1 MANLVFYDFETC
13 SSNVSYGQI
22 IQAAA
27 VLVNDNFQELD
38 RYEGRCKLNPGIIP
52 EAMALIVNKTS
63 PKTLKETN
71 LSHYQ
76 MVRQMME
83 KFNKWKNSIFI
94 GYNSI
99 NFDEEFLRRT
109 LFKNLDYP
117 YLTVTNGN
125 ERADLFNLARA
136 SHLYYPGCIKTPI
149 SDKNNPVF
157 KLDKLAPMNGI
168 QHNDAHSAIADV
180 LATVEI
186 AKLLSKN
193 APNVW
198 KASLMTTNKDKTF
211 EIIKNEL
218 TFCTDFFYYGKSFPF
233 ILSFLCEHPQWGY
246 PMCFDLKMDPN
257 FYFKLSINE
266 LRKELKKTPKVIRT
280 IKHKKHPIIMNSS
293 YGIHFKGYKEI
304 GLKKLQERAELIRKN
319 KDFTKNVITILD
331 DEAREKKDHGS
342 QEDIYAEESIYTKFT
357 TREDNAIMPSF
368 HKANWKEKFL
378 ILQKFKDERLR
389 YFGKKILYEESPKSL
404 PEEEYNAI
412 HQEVAKRVLSTNK
425 EKWNTIPRTYS
436 EIDTLRNKF
445 KEDKEKLKILSEINL
460 YIEEMEKMYQEVL
473 TLKKKILN

>member
-27 VLVNDNFQELD
+27 VLVNDNLQELD
-38 RYEGRCKLNPGIIP
+38 RYEGRCRLSPGIIP
-52 EAMALIVNKTS
+52 EAMALIVNKSS
-63 PKTLKETN
+63 PKILKEAN
-71 LSHYQ
+71 LSHYE
-76 MVRQMME
+76 MIRQMME
-83 KFNKWKNSIFI
+83 KFNQWKNSIFI

-125 ERADLFNLARA
+125 ERADLFSLARA
-136 SHLYYPGCIKTPI
+136 AHLYYPNCIKTTI

-157 KLDKLAPMNGI
+157 KLDKLAPANGI
-168 QHNDAHSAIADV
+168 QHNDAHSAISDV

-186 AKLLSKN
+186 AKLLSKK

-198 KASLMTTNKDKTF
+198 KASLMTTNKEKALQ
-211 EIIKNEL
+211 IIKSEL

-233 ILSFLCEHPQWGY
+233 ALTFVCEHPQWGY
-246 PMCFDLKMDPN
+246 PMCFDLKADPI
-257 FYFKLSINE
+257 FYFNLSRSE
-266 LRKELKKTPKVIRT
+266 LKKELKKTPKIIRT

-293 YGIHFKGYKEI
+293 YAINFENYKKI
-304 GLKKLQERAELIRKN
+304 GLKKLEERAKLIRNN
-319 KDFTKNVITILD
+319 KDFANKVSSILD
-331 DEAREKKDHGS
+331 DEAREKQDFDS
-342 QEDIYAEESIYTKFT
+342 QEEVYAEESIYKKFT
-357 TREDNAIMPSF
+357 SKEDNAIMPSF
-368 HKANWKEKFL
+368 HKANWNEKFL
-378 ILQKFKDERLR
+378 VLQKFKDERLR
-389 YFGKKILYEESPKSL
+389 YFGKKILYEESPESL
-404 PEEEYNAI
+404 PKDEYNSI
-412 HQEVAKRVLSTNK
+412 HKEIASRVLSSNK

-445 KEDKEKLKILSEINL
+445 KDDKEKLKMLNEINS
-460 YIEEMEKMYQEVL
+460 YIEEMEKTYQ
-473 TLKKKILN
+473 KAS